1 MRARQPRGS
10 PARRTPSAGPCG
22 RCIAA
27 GCPDGGV
34 VLDPFSGAATTGLA
48 ARQLGRCYLGIDL
61 NREFH
66 DIGLRRLG
74 LSAQDIGR
82 AA

>member
-1 MRARQPRGS
+1 MYAPM
-10 PARRTPSAGPCG
+10 

-48 ARQLGRCYLGIDL
+48 ARKLGRNYIGIDL
-61 NREFH
+61 NPDFH

-74 LSAQDIGR
+74 LTAGEDEV